1 MKKIALLFLVVFGI
15 ACDNSNSKIP
25 SNSTPQITPKKTL
38 TSKEIDSILTQN
50 NFEYESPIVLDR
62 QQQVLIPLSGYVF
75 HSKASYEY
83 GYDYDTKDFVSHW
96 NILFHNPI
104 TGASRLLTKNK
115 VKIISFHTKTTDIE
129 ETKKILN
136 NKILYDIVD
145 TDFNND
151 QRLDENDPDYLFVSD
166 INGENLQRIS
176 PQNEDLVHFEV
187 LPKNQQILIQT
198 IRDVNKDLHFNSEDE
213 TIWYEALLKSKEWHI
228 QEMFDST
235 FRKQIGN
242 IYFEQ
247 WIKPK
252 MTTP

>member
-15 ACDNSNSKIP
+15 ACHNSNSKI
-25 SNSTPQITPKKTL
+25 TLKKNP

-50 NFEYESPIVLDR
+50 NFEYDRPIVLDS
-62 QQQVLIPLSGYVF
+62 QQQVLIPISGYLIYTRVMP
-75 HSKASYEY
+75 SSNPYYLNEAARY
-83 GYDYDTKDFVSHW
+83 W

-104 TGASRLLTKNK
+104 TGANRFLTKNRI
-115 VKIISFHTKTTDIE
+115 KILNLYAKTTDIDIKK
-129 ETKKILN
+129 TPKILN

-213 TIWYEALLKSKEWHI
+213 TI
-228 QEMFDST
+228 
-235 FRKQIGN
+235 
-242 IYFEQ
+242 
-247 WIKPK
+247 
-252 MTTP
+252 